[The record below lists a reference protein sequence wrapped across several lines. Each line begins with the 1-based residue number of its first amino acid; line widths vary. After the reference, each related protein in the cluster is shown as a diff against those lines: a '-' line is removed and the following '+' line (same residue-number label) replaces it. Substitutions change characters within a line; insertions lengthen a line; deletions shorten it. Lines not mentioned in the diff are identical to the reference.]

1 MHSFP
6 CAPCLSEKDVI
17 SLFLSTEF
25 PNIYHVCQCSYG
37 TELDKEHN
45 HSKKKKKKKD
55 EKLSQNLNDDVALWH
70 GFIP

>member
-6 CAPCLSEKDVI
+6 CAACLSEKDVI

-25 PNIYHVCQCSYG
+25 PNIYHVFQCSYG
-37 TELDKEHN
+37 TELDKEQIIQ
-45 HSKKKKKKKD
+45 KKKKD

-70 GFIP
+70 VFILLTR

>member
-17 SLFLSTEF
+17 SLFLSTEL
-25 PNIYHVCQCSYG
+25 PNIYHICQCSYG

-45 HSKKKKKKKD
+45 HSKKKN
-55 EKLSQNLNDDVALWH
+55 EKLSQSLNDDVALWH
-70 GFIP
+70 VFILLTR

>member
-6 CAPCLSEKDVI
+6 CAACLSEKDVI

-37 TELDKEHN
+37 TELDKEQIIQ
-45 HSKKKKKKKD
+45 KKKKD
-55 EKLSQNLNDDVALWH
+55 EKLS
-70 GFIP
+70 